1 MARSM
6 LLDAVRDAIRVRHYS
21 IRTEESY
28 IHWIKRYILYHNKRH
43 PQVMGEPEITQFL
56 SFLAT
61 DKNVAASTQNQA
73 LSAILFLY
81 KEVLKLDLAWM
92 DDVVRAKKPRRLPV
106 VLSRDETLRLFT
118 HMDGT
123 NLLVAQ
129 LLYGTG
135 MRLMEGIRLRIKDIN
150 FDYRQILVR
159 EGKGNKDR
167 VTMLPD
173 KLIVP
178 LKQQIDF
185 VISLHQADL
194 ADGYGC
200 VYLPFALE
208 RKYPNACR
216 ETGWQYVFPST
227 KRAVDPRSDVM
238 RRHHIDE
245 KNVQRA
251 VRNAARQCSFQKPI
265 SPHTLRHSF
274 ATHLLEQGYDIRT
287 LQELLGH
294 KDVTTTQIYTH
305 VMRRGGQG
313 VLSPLDRT

>member
-1 MARSM
+1 MARSQ

-28 IHWIKRYILYHNKRH
+28 IHWIKRFILFHNKRH
-43 PQVMGEPEITQFL
+43 PKEMGEAEITQFL

-61 DKNVAASTQNQA
+61 NNNVAASTQNQA

-81 KEVLKLDLAWM
+81 KEVLNLQLDWM
-92 DDVVRAKKPRRLPV
+92 NDVVRAKKPRRLPV
-106 VLSRDETLRLFT
+106 VLPREDVLRLFT
-118 HMDGT
+118 HMEGN

-135 MRLMEGIRLRIKDIN
+135 MRLMEGTRLRVKDIN
-150 FDYRQILVR
+150 FDYRQVLVR

-167 VTMLPD
+167 VTMLPY
-173 KLIVP
+173 KLIAP
-178 LKQQIDF
+178 LKKQIAF
-185 VISLHQADL
+185 VTSLHQSDL
-194 ADGYGC
+194 ADGFGC
-200 VYLPFALE
+200 VYLPYALE

-227 KRAVDPRSDVM
+227 KRAIDPRSGVM

-251 VRNAARQCSFQKPI
+251 VRNAARQCGFQKPV

-305 VMRRGGQG
+305 VMKRGGQG
-313 VLSPLDRT
+313 VLSPLDRG

>member
-1 MARSM
+1 MARSQ

-28 IHWIKRYILYHNKRH
+28 IHWIKRFILFHNKRH
-43 PQVMGEPEITQFL
+43 PREMGEAEITQFL

-61 DKNVAASTQNQA
+61 NNNVAASTQNQA

-81 KEVLKLDLAWM
+81 KEVLNLQLDWM
-92 DDVVRAKKPRRLPV
+92 NDVVRAKKPRRLPV
-106 VLSRDETLRLFT
+106 VLPREDVLRLFT
-118 HMDGT
+118 HMEGT
-123 NLLVAQ
+123 NLLVA
-129 LLYGTG
+129 
-135 MRLMEGIRLRIKDIN
+135 
-150 FDYRQILVR
+150 
-159 EGKGNKDR
+159 
-167 VTMLPD
+167 TMLPD
-173 KLIVP
+173 KLIAP
-178 LKQQIDF
+178 LKQQIAF
-185 VISLHQADL
+185 VTSVHQSDL
-194 ADGYGC
+194 VEGFGC
-200 VYLPFALE
+200 VYLPYALE

-216 ETGWQYVFPST
+216 ETGWQYVFPSA
-227 KRAVDPRSDVM
+227 KRAIDPRSGVM

-251 VRNAARQCSFQKPI
+251 VRNAARQCGFQKPV

-305 VMRRGGQG
+305 VMKRGGQG
-313 VLSPLDRT
+313 VLSPLDRG